1 MPQVDLRRIK
11 SDSSNAEKD
20 GPSEERQIA
29 ISVTQNRGRS
39 MINEAPKFK
48 APAAGRDKSAN
59 SVDQLFKMMRQENR
73 LKRIANAKVVTGQ
86 IS

>member
-1 MPQVDLRRIK
+1 
-11 SDSSNAEKD
+11 
-20 GPSEERQIA
+20 
-29 ISVTQNRGRS
+29 

-48 APAAGRDKSAN
+48 APTASRDKSAN

-73 LKRIANAKVVTGQ
+73 LKKIANAKVVTGQ